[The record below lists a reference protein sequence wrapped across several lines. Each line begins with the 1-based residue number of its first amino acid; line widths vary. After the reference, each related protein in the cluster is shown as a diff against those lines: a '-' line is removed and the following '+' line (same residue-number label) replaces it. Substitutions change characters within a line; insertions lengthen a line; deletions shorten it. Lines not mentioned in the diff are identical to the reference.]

1 MRYAGRMTD
10 PEPDSNSTYS
20 TSLIWCP
27 FPDRGTARA
36 VAGILLEEDLIGCA
50 NIIGGVESIF
60 KWQDEV
66 ETSTEVAVLLK
77 TRSGLLNRAI
87 DRLGVLHPYDSP
99 AILGWNCDAAHETTE
114 TWLAALKPR

>member
-1 MRYAGRMTD
+1 MTD
-10 PEPDSNSTYS
+10 PETNANAACS

-27 FPDRGTARA
+27 FPDREAARIA
-36 VAGILLEEDLIGCA
+36 ANTLLKEDLIGCA
-50 NIIGGVESIF
+50 NMIGEVESIF
-60 KWQDEV
+60 KWQDKV

-114 TWLAALKPR
+114 TWLAALQPR